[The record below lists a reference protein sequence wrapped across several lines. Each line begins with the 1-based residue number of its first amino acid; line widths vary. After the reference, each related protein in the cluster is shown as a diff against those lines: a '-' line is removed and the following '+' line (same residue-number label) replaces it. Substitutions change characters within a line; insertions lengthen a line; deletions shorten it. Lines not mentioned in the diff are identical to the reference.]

1 MNTANVMQNSYGND
15 YPTTKLGGFD
25 YPAPSCEDSEN
36 SYPEPTEE
44 AYPGA
49 SDSEDYYPTP
59 SEEHYPEITD
69 APYYGGEDSGPDVYT
84 TSTTTLTYTLTS
96 TRYGN
101 FSPVK

>member
-1 MNTANVMQNSYGND
+1 MDLKSYANE
-15 YPTTKLGGFD
+15 YPTTKQGGFD
-25 YPAPSCEDSEN
+25 YPAPSYEDSEN

-49 SDSEDYYPTP
+49 SDSENYYPTP
-59 SEEHYPEITD
+59 SEEYYPEITD
-69 APYYGGEDSGPDVYT
+69 APSYGGEDSGPDVYT
-84 TSTTTLTYTLTS
+84 TSTTNLTYTLTS